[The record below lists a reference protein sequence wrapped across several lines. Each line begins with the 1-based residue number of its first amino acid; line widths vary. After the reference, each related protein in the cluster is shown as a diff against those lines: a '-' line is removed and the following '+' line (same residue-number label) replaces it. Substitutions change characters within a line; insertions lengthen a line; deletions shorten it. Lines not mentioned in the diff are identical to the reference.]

1 MAITGREVGVVK
13 WFDEA
18 EGYGFISRKG
28 KEDLY
33 VHYSSVLCDE
43 SDCAISEGE
52 SVTFTVVQ
60 GRHGLQAQDVVII
73 KHTYN

>member
-1 MAITGREVGVVK
+1 MSGREIGVVK

-18 EGYGFISRKG
+18 EGYGYIARKE
-28 KEDLY
+28 KDDLY
-33 VHYSSVLCDE
+33 VHYSSILCDE

-60 GRHGLQAQDVVII
+60 GSYGVQAQDVVII
-73 KHTYN
+73 KYTYN